1 MKAFNKIMAGVASLA
16 MLVGVSACG
25 SSGGSGDTA
34 SNTASGGT
42 QDVTL
47 TVWAPQED
55 QTDSNSWLPK
65 MEEAF
70 KQAHPEYNITFK
82 NSVVSEADAGTTV
95 KQDPSAAADVYL
107 FASDQLGTLID
118 AKAIGQLS
126 DDGLAQVKQQN
137 SDVMIQSVTG
147 EDGEV
152 YGVPFTG
159 NTWFMYYNKSK
170 FTEQDVKSLDT
181 MLEKGKVS
189 YLIGDSWHLP
199 AFYMGDSGAS
209 LFGKDSLT
217 ASDGLKLGS
226 HAAGITKYLVNMSK
240 NPNYVNGAEG
250 AGLAGM
256 QNGTVDA
263 LFSGS
268 WDAAKVKEALG
279 DNYGVAVPPTFTV
292 DGQQL
297 QLTPFAG
304 SKAVGYNP
312 NTDHYEVAAMF
323 AAYLGSTEA
332 QKAHYDMRQIIP
344 SDKSLASDSAI
355 AADPM
360 AKAQIDTVNNASVV
374 QPVISQMADFW
385 KPAESFGKGILNGE
399 VTVDNAAEKTE
410 AWASGYNFK

>member
-1 MKAFNKIMAGVASLA
+1 
-16 MLVGVSACG
+16 
-25 SSGGSGDTA
+25 
-34 SNTASGGT
+34 
-42 QDVTL
+42 
-47 TVWAPQED
+47 
-55 QTDSNSWLPK
+55 
-65 MEEAF
+65 
-70 KQAHPEYNITFK
+70 
-82 NSVVSEADAGTTV
+82 
-95 KQDPSAAADVYL
+95 
-107 FASDQLGTLID
+107 
-118 AKAIGQLS
+118 
-126 DDGLAQVKQQN
+126 
-137 SDVMIQSVTG
+137 
-147 EDGEV
+147 
-152 YGVPFTG
+152 
-159 NTWFMYYNKSK
+159 
-170 FTEQDVKSLDT
+170 

-209 LFGKDSLT
+209 LFGKDGLT
-217 ASDGLKLGS
+217 AS
-226 HAAGITKYLVNMSK
+226 
-240 NPNYVNGAEG
+240 
-250 AGLAGM
+250 
-256 QNGTVDA
+256 
-263 LFSGS
+263 
-268 WDAAKVKEALG
+268 
-279 DNYGVAVPPTFTV
+279 